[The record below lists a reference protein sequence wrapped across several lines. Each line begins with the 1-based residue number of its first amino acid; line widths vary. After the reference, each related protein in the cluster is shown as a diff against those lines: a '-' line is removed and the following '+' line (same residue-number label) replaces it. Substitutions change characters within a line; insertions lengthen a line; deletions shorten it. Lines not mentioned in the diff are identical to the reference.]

1 MQNTKTSI
9 TKYKSKS
16 KIQLPPATRGDM
28 TDNPSFLEV
37 RDLKKY
43 FPPRNNLLGSNT
55 TSVRAVDGIS
65 FTLQEGETLGLVGES
80 GCGKSTAA
88 RTLLQLET
96 PTSGSVHFKGK
107 NLASLS
113 EADLRSLRKEMQMI
127 FQDPFSSINPRR
139 EIGDVL
145 REPFAI
151 HGFRENVSEAVIG
164 LLDQVGLSSDYVN
177 RYSHEMSGGQLQRVG
192 IARAI
197 ALNPTLVVA
206 DEPVS
211 ALDVSIQAQVIN
223 LMMDLREKLGIA
235 FLFISHDMSVVEYF
249 CDRVAVMYLGKIV
262 EIASCQE
269 IYKRSEHPYTEAL
282 LNAVPGLK
290 SGQKKQK
297 LKVHGDIPDPTNPP
311 QGCSFHTR
319 CPLKEKQCEEMEPT
333 LKEIA
338 PGHFVACLLKE
349 G

>member
-1 MQNTKTSI
+1 
-9 TKYKSKS
+9 
-16 KIQLPPATRGDM
+16 M
-28 TDNPSFLEV
+28 TDNYRFLEV
-37 RDLKKY
+37 KDLKKY
-43 FPPRNNLLGSNT
+43 FPSKKIFLTSNT
-55 TSVRAVDGIS
+55 PPVRAVDGIS
-65 FTLQEGETLGLVGES
+65 FTIKKGETLGLVGES

-88 RTLLQLET
+88 RTLLRLET
-96 PTSGSVHFKGK
+96 PTSGSVYFKGK

-113 EADLRSLRKEMQMI
+113 EAELRNQRKEMQMI

-139 EIGDVL
+139 KIGDVL

-151 HGFRENVSEAVIG
+151 HGFKENVSEAITK

-197 ALNPTLVVA
+197 ALNPSLVVA

-211 ALDVSIQAQVIN
+211 ALDMSIQAQIIN
-223 LMMDLREKLGIA
+223 LMMDFREKMGIA
-235 FLFISHDMSVVEYF
+235 FLFISHDMSIVEYF

-262 EIASCQE
+262 EIASSEE
-269 IYKRSEHPYTEAL
+269 IYKRPEHPYTEAL
-282 LNAVPGLK
+282 LNAVPGLD
-290 SGQKKQK
+290 SAQNKQK
-297 LKVHGDIPDPTNPP
+297 LKVRGDIPDPSNPP
-311 QGCSFHTR
+311 KGCSFNTR
-319 CPLKEKQCEEMEPT
+319 CPLKEKQCEEIEPT

-338 PGHFVACLLKE
+338 PGHHVACILKE

>member
-1 MQNTKTSI
+1 MIDS
-9 TKYKSKS
+9 
-16 KIQLPPATRGDM
+16 
-28 TDNPSFLEV
+28 PSFLEV
-37 RDLKKY
+37 RNLKKY
-43 FPPRNNLLGSNT
+43 FPPRKFILENNT
-55 TSVRAVDGIS
+55 ASVRAVDGIS
-65 FTLQEGETLGLVGES
+65 FTLKEGETLGLVGES

-88 RTLLQLET
+88 RTLLRLET

-113 EADLRSLRKEMQMI
+113 ETDLRNLRKEMQII

-139 EIGDVL
+139 KIGDVL

-151 HGFRENVSEAVIG
+151 HGFKENVSEAVVK
-164 LLDQVGLSSDYVN
+164 LLDQVGLSSDYIN

-211 ALDVSIQAQVIN
+211 ALDVSIQAQIIN

-235 FLFISHDMSVVEYF
+235 FLFISHDMSIVEYF

-262 EIASCQE
+262 EIASSEE
-269 IYKRSEHPYTEAL
+269 IYKRPEHPYTEAL
-282 LNAVPGLK
+282 INAVPGMG

-297 LKVHGDIPDPTNPP
+297 LKVRGDIPDPSNQP
-311 QGCSFHTR
+311 QGCSFHSR
-319 CPLKEKQCEEMEPT
+319 CPLKEKRCEEMEPT

-338 PGHFVACLLKE
+338 PGHHVACFLKE
-349 G
+349 V

>member
-1 MQNTKTSI
+1 
-9 TKYKSKS
+9 
-16 KIQLPPATRGDM
+16 M
-28 TDNPSFLEV
+28 TDSTSFLEV
-37 RDLKKY
+37 RNLKKH
-43 FPPRNNLLGSNT
+43 FPPRKIILQNNT
-55 TSVRAVDGIS
+55 ATVRAVDGIS
-65 FTLQEGETLGLVGES
+65 FTLKEGETLGLVGES
-80 GCGKSTAA
+80 GCGKSTFA
-88 RTLLQLET
+88 RTLLRLET

-113 EADLRSLRKEMQMI
+113 ETELRNQRKEMQMI

-139 EIGDVL
+139 KIGDVL

-151 HGFRENVSEAVIG
+151 HGFKENISEAVVK

-211 ALDVSIQAQVIN
+211 ALDVSIQAQIIN

-235 FLFISHDMSVVEYF
+235 FLFISHDMSIVEYF

-262 EIASCQE
+262 EIASSEE
-269 IYKRSEHPYTEAL
+269 IYKRPAHPYTEAL
-282 LNAVPGLK
+282 IKAVPGIA
-290 SGQKKQK
+290 SGQQKQK
-297 LKVHGDIPDPTNPP
+297 LKVLGDIPDPSSPP

-319 CPLKEKQCEEMEPT
+319 CPLKEKQCEEMEPI

-338 PGHFVACLLKE
+338 PGHQVACFLKQ

>member
-1 MQNTKTSI
+1 
-9 TKYKSKS
+9 
-16 KIQLPPATRGDM
+16 M
-28 TDNPSFLEV
+28 TDNSRFLEV
-37 RDLKKY
+37 KDLKKY
-43 FPPRNNLLGSNT
+43 FPSKINFLASNT
-55 TSVRAVDGIS
+55 PPVRAVDGIS
-65 FTLQEGETLGLVGES
+65 FTIKKGETLGLVGES

-88 RTLLQLET
+88 RTLLRLET
-96 PTSGSVHFKGK
+96 PTSGSVYFKGK

-113 EADLRSLRKEMQMI
+113 EAELRNQRKEMQMI

-139 EIGDVL
+139 KIGEVL

-151 HGFRENVSEAVIG
+151 HGFKENVSEAITK

-197 ALNPTLVVA
+197 ALNPALVVA

-211 ALDVSIQAQVIN
+211 ALDVSIQAQIIN
-223 LMMDLREKLGIA
+223 LMMDFREKMGIA
-235 FLFISHDMSVVEYF
+235 FLFISHDMSIVEYF

-262 EIASCQE
+262 EIASSEE
-269 IYKRSEHPYTEAL
+269 IYKRPEHPYTEAL
-282 LNAVPGLK
+282 LNAVPGLD
-290 SGQKKQK
+290 SGQTKQK
-297 LKVHGDIPDPTNPP
+297 LKVRGDIPDPSNPP
-311 QGCSFHTR
+311 KGCSFNTR
-319 CPLKEKQCEEMEPT
+319 CPLKEKQCEEIEPT

-338 PGHFVACLLKE
+338 PGHHVACILKE

>member
-1 MQNTKTSI
+1 
-9 TKYKSKS
+9 
-16 KIQLPPATRGDM
+16 M
-28 TDNPSFLEV
+28 TDNSRFLEV
-37 RDLKKY
+37 KDLKKY
-43 FPPRNNLLGSNT
+43 FPSKKKFLASNT
-55 TSVRAVDGIS
+55 PSVRAVDGIS
-65 FTLQEGETLGLVGES
+65 FTIKKGETLGLVGES

-88 RTLLQLET
+88 RTLLRLET

-113 EADLRSLRKEMQMI
+113 EAELRNQRKEMQMI

-139 EIGDVL
+139 KIGEVL

-151 HGFRENVSEAVIG
+151 HGFKENVSEAITK

-197 ALNPTLVVA
+197 ALNPSLVVA

-211 ALDVSIQAQVIN
+211 ALDVSIQAQIIN
-223 LMMDLREKLGIA
+223 LMMDFREKMGIA
-235 FLFISHDMSVVEYF
+235 FLFISHDMSIVEYF

-262 EIASCQE
+262 EIASSEE
-269 IYKRSEHPYTEAL
+269 IYKRPEHPYTEAL
-282 LNAVPGLK
+282 LNAAPGLNSAK
-290 SGQKKQK
+290 NKNK
-297 LKVHGDIPDPTNPP
+297 LKVRGDIPDPSNPP
-311 QGCSFHTR
+311 KGCSFNTR
-319 CPLKEKQCEEMEPT
+319 CPLKEKQCEEIEPT

-338 PGHFVACLLKE
+338 PGHHVACLLKE
-349 G
+349 R